1 MTAQKKPTL
10 AENYGRIGWALFL
23 IALGV
28 ILIIPDSWMP
38 DGIGRIALGALFL
51 FFWVGGWIRQL
62 EVNWFVLFI
71 GIALVLSGS
80 LEFVG
85 LAISLFPLL
94 LIAAGVLY
102 LINILSTGKRAA
114 KKE

>member
-1 MTAQKKPTL
+1 MTGQTKPTL

-28 ILIIPDSWMP
+28 ILIIPDKWMP

-51 FFWVGGWIRQL
+51 FFWIGGWIRQL
-62 EVNWFVLFI
+62 EVNWFVLFV

-80 LEFVG
+80 LEFAG
-85 LAISLFPLL
+85 YAIALFPIL
-94 LIAAGVLY
+94 LIAGGVLY
-102 LINILSTGKRAA
+102 LINIFGSGKQAN